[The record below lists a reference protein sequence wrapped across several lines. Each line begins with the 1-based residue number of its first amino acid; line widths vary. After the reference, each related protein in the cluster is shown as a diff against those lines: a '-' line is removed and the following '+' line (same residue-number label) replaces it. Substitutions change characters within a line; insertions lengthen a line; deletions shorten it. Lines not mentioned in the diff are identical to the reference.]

1 MLSSRK
7 TALIGALAILLGI
20 GLGGLI
26 EARGGGPLG
35 IDVAWLDAMVSARTD
50 AGLWLAHALNWVG
63 GGWVAI
69 YVVPLA
75 VAGAFLL
82 ARRRWAALYVVV
94 ATILSAAAVQGLKW
108 LFDRERPE
116 DMLVI
121 SDHGSFPSGH
131 VANAAT
137 LAVVIALVLRRTW
150 VSVLAICYVIAMA
163 ISRTYLT
170 VHWLSDTVAGALVG
184 AGVALLVGVA
194 FWSQLRPPAP
204 APQETT

>member
-35 IDVAWLDAMVSARTD
+35 IDVAWLETMVSARSD
-50 AGLWLAHALNWVG
+50 AGLWVARALNWVG

-82 ARRRWAALYVVV
+82 ARRRWAALYVLV

-204 APQETT
+204 TPQETT

>member
-35 IDVAWLDAMVSARTD
+35 IDVAWLDAMVSARSD
-50 AGLWLAHALNWVG
+50 AGLWVARALNWVG

-204 APQETT
+204 TPQETT

>member
-35 IDVAWLDAMVSARTD
+35 IDVAWLETMVSARND
-50 AGLWLAHALNWVG
+50 AGLWVARALNWVG

-75 VAGAFLL
+75 AAGAFLL
-82 ARRRWAALYVVV
+82 ARRRWAALYVLV

-150 VSVLAICYVIAMA
+150 VSVLAICYVIVMA

-170 VHWLSDTVAGALVG
+170 VHWLSDTEAGALVG
-184 AGVALLVGVA
+184 AGVALLEGAALVNRLE
-194 FWSQLRPPAP
+194 SPTPAK
-204 APQETT
+204 EVTE